1 MHGTY
6 DRILVPIDF
15 SPHATEA
22 LHQAASIAGR
32 FFSTLLVLHVIPKA
46 YEVYSTHI
54 HTGRRLSAPIEPF
67 IETLQMP
74 SAEEET
80 VTINLREQAKIAMQ
94 RFIPTTLSYQPSEL
108 LVAIG
113 EPYEQILQVARE
125 RHIDLI
131 VMGTHGRT
139 GLSHAF
145 IGSVAERV
153 LRSASCP
160 VLTIKATPSHPS
172 SP

>member
-22 LHQAASIAGR
+22 LHHAASIAGR

-46 YEVYSTHI
+46 YEVYSAHI
-54 HTGRRLSAPIEPF
+54 HTGRGGSPPFEPF
-67 IETLQMP
+67 QETLQMTR
-74 SAEEET
+74 EEQET
-80 VTINLREQAKIAMQ
+80 VTINLRQQAQVAMQ
-94 RFIPTTLSYQPSEL
+94 KFIPTTLSYQPSEL

-113 EPYEQILQVARE
+113 EPYEQILQVTND

-131 VMGTHGRT
+131 IMGTHGRT

-160 VLTIKATPSHPS
+160 VLTVKATPPHAS
-172 SP
+172 SS

>member
-1 MHGTY
+1 MHGSY

-15 SPHATEA
+15 SPHAAEA
-22 LHQAASIAGR
+22 LHHAASIAGR

-46 YEVYSTHI
+46 YEVYRAHV
-54 HTGRRLSAPIEPF
+54 HTGRGAGSPF
-67 IETLQMP
+67 ETFQETLQM
-74 SAEEET
+74 STEEHET
-80 VTINLREQAKIAMQ
+80 VTINLREQAETAMQ
-94 RFIPTTLSYQPSEL
+94 KFIPETLSYQPSEL

-113 EPYEQILQVARE
+113 EPYEQILQMIND

-131 VMGTHGRT
+131 IMGTHGRT

-153 LRSASCP
+153 LRSAPCP
-160 VLTIKATPSHPS
+160 VLTVKAALPHS
-172 SP
+172 SPS